1 MVIRM
6 KLFAILILFL
16 SCLANV
22 AAAKPITL
30 FGRSFDKSV
39 AICGSFIIPP
49 GPTERAGENAKL
61 EFYLKPSI
69 TLHKFSDKTSL
80 VGYSIFAL
88 LQDRKRLSFNNK
100 ATFILGLEV
109 QHKLSKSVRLSFGAH
124 VKTEYELTTGI
135 NRGRAILTAD
145 LNLYKTWKPKWIQAW
160 LPNGSKMVL
169 SGWSNYRYPGSLHAS
184 EKNNGLLQGS
194 FKIAVSR
201 PLGKTKLALAPF
213 VSLKAK
219 ADHKGRSFNNI
230 VEPALG
236 IDLKIPF
243 KNGGDISVEQ
253 NLFTNG
259 GMHLVRMKL
268 QSSGMFHGIKGS
280 KIAIK
285 PHYVVVF
292 S

>member
-16 SCLANV
+16 SCLANGAV
-22 AAAKPITL
+22 AKPITL

-39 AICGSFIIPP
+39 AIYGSFIIPP
-49 GPTERAGENAKL
+49 GPTESAGENAKL

-80 VGYSIFAL
+80 VGYSIFAA

-100 ATFILGLEV
+100 ITFLLGLEV
-109 QHKLSKSVRLSFGAH
+109 QHKLSKSVRLSFGAQ

-145 LNLYKTWKPKWIQAW
+145 LNLFKTWKPKWVEAR

-169 SGWSNYRYPGSLHAS
+169 SGWANYRYPGSLHAS

-243 KNGGDISVEQ
+243 KNGGDISVGAKSVYQ
-253 NLFTNG
+253 WR
-259 GMHLVRMKL
+259 HA
-268 QSSGMFHGIKGS
+268 SGTDET
-280 KIAIK
+280 AILG
-285 PHYVVVF
+285 YVSWYKRF
-292 S
+292 